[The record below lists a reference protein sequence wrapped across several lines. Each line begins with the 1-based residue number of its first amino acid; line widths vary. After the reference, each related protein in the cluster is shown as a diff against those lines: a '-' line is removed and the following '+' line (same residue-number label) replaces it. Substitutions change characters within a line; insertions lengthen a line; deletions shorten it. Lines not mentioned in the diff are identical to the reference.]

1 MTDKVLV
8 LRCTGASVYWRFG
21 VLALRCTGASVYW
34 RFGVLVLLL
43 IEVLEMVF
51 RWWVD
56 VGSAGL
62 WFHLLSLLVS
72 FGEEISLSNSESV
85 DPIHTRGLSYIKTR

>member
-8 LRCTGASVYWRFG
+8 LRCTGASVYWCFG
-21 VLALRCTGASVYW
+21 VLVLRCTGASVYW
-34 RFGVLVLLL
+34 CFGVLVLLL

-56 VGSAGL
+56 VGSGFTSFLFSFPLAKR
-62 WFHLLSLLVS
+62 SLY
-72 FGEEISLSNSESV
+72 
-85 DPIHTRGLSYIKTR
+85 PILNL

>member
-8 LRCTGASVYWRFG
+8 
-21 VLALRCTGASVYW
+21 LRCTGASVYW

-56 VGSAGL
+56 VGYNLLTTLAAGL

-72 FGEEISLSNSESV
+72 FGEAISLSNSESV

>member
-8 LRCTGASVYWRFG
+8 LRCTGASVYW
-21 VLALRCTGASVYW
+21 C
-34 RFGVLVLLL
+34 FGVLVLLL

-56 VGSAGL
+56 VGYNLLTTFAAGL